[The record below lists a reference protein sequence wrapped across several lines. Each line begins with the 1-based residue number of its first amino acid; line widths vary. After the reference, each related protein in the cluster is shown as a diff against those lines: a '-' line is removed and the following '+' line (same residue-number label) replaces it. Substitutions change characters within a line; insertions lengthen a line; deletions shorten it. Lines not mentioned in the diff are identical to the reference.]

1 MFDQPIDHCEPQ
13 DRLVGTDGRS
23 AVSIS
28 PEAAGRPDGFQLP
41 GSVWLSL
48 FGCYAFFITALAVAA
63 GGSGPARLV
72 LAISAFFMIA
82 YFGTA
87 SILARVGPRDH
98 VKADAAK
105 PLQTMYG
112 PLEMGAVRA
121 QILTVPIAI
130 ASFGLAILVVASVV
144 ME

>member
-1 MFDQPIDHCEPQ
+1 MFDQPLDRFEPLDLSVAAD
-13 DRLVGTDGRS
+13 DRTAAAPPG
-23 AVSIS
+23 AVD
-28 PEAAGRPDGFQLP
+28 RPDGFQLP
-41 GSVWLSL
+41 SSIWLCL
-48 FGCYAFFITALAVAA
+48 LACYAFFIAALAVAA

-87 SILARVGPRDH
+87 AMLARLGPQDR
-98 VKADAAK
+98 VEASAAK
-105 PLQTMYG
+105 PLQTIYG
-112 PLEMGAVRA
+112 PLPMGAVRA

-130 ASFGLAILVVASVV
+130 ASFGLAILVIAGVV